1 VWMGWL
7 GRSAMP
13 AESEAQRKA
22 AAMAYAA
29 KHGGKKGRK
38 GGAVRTMMQ
47 MSDADLRDFMHKKK
61 GT

>member
-1 VWMGWL
+1 
-7 GRSAMP
+7 MP

-47 MSDADLRDFMHKKK
+47 MSDADLRDFMKKK
-61 GT
+61 GG